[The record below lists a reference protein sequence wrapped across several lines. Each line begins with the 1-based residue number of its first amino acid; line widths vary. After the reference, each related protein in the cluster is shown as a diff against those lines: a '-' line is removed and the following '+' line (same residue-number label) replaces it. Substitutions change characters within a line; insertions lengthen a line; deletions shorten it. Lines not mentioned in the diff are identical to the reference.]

1 MQGAMFPLPPDDA
14 SFATYP
20 GVRAPDRRRTIDSG
34 GIALAVVE
42 WGDPAAPVLMLAH
55 GAFDFARTFDRFAP
69 MLANAGYRVVSWDQ
83 RGHGDSDHADF
94 YSWMADERDMLAVI
108 ASTTDSPCIAV
119 GHSKGGA
126 LLLHAVQAQPH
137 RFSRFVSID
146 GLPFRP
152 PGSKDAKERTA
163 VPAHRVE
170 EWLDHRRRASQA
182 QRRPDTLEG
191 LARRRAQMNP
201 RLPHDWLC
209 YLVAHGAR
217 RDADGWRW
225 KIDPALRRAGFGPH
239 RWQWPVERLPAFPI
253 PMLAL
258 FATVPEPMGWDAGPA
273 ELAPYFPQASRIEAM
288 QDVGHFVHIEQP
300 AETASLVLEFLN
312 S

>member
-1 MQGAMFPLPPDDA
+1 MHGTMFPLPPDDA

-20 GVRAPDRRRTIDSG
+20 GARAPDRRRIVDSG

-42 WGDPAAPVLMLAH
+42 WGDPTAPLLMLAH
-55 GAFDFARTFDRFAP
+55 GAFDFARTFDRLAP
-69 MLANAGYRVVSWDQ
+69 MLADAGYRVVSWDQ

-94 YSWMADERDMLAVI
+94 YSWMADERDMMAVI
-108 ASTTDSPCIAV
+108 ASTTDKPCIAV

-152 PGSKDAKERTA
+152 NGSKGAKERIA
-163 VPAHRVE
+163 VPAHRVT
-170 EWLDHRRRASQA
+170 EWLDHRQRASRA

-201 RLPHDWLC
+201 RLSHDWLC
-209 YLVAHGAR
+209 YLVSHGAR
-217 RDADGWRW
+217 RDTDGWRW
-225 KIDPALRRAGFGPH
+225 KIDPALRRAGFGPY
-239 RWQWPVERLPAFPI
+239 RWQWPVDSLPAFPI

-258 FATVPEPMGWDAGPA
+258 MATEPEPMGWDAGPA
-273 ELAPYFPQASRIEAM
+273 DLAPYLPLTARLEVM
-288 QDVGHFVHIEQP
+288 PGVGHFIHIERP
-300 AETASLVLEFLN
+300 AQTAGLVLDFLR